1 MSWRV
6 KARGPPH
13 WQGGRRCS
21 NTVVVVTYTVPGI
34 VVVYTHLMG
43 RCPGRP
49 VKTRV
54 LGGAFCFCVVLVLFI
69 FSFLFFFLMPVASPS
84 GRHDLVAYPSCLR
97 LKVFFFPS
105 LVFVCYSYYF
115 SGYSFSFFFS
125 FFFSSFFFVFR
136 FFALLRCIF
145 CACRIQYD
153 GMALHCLLPFL
164 HYDVPGSTCVVVL

>member
-6 KARGPPH
+6 KARGPPQ

-54 LGGAFCFCVVLVLFI
+54 LGGAFCFCIVLVLFI
-69 FSFLFFFLMPVASPS
+69 FSFLFFFNACRISFGEARPRCVSILPQAQGISLP
-84 GRHDLVAYPSCLR
+84 LVGLR
-97 LKVFFFPS
+97 LLFVLFFGVLFLFFFFLLP
-105 LVFVCYSYYF
+105 
-115 SGYSFSFFFS
+115 
-125 FFFSSFFFVFR
+125 FFVFLCLS
-136 FFALLRCIF
+136 FFCYLAMYILCLSYPVRWHGIALSTPFSALRC
-145 CACRIQYD
+145 
-153 GMALHCLLPFL
+153 
-164 HYDVPGSTCVVVL
+164 TW